1 MSNCFSTCFGSAGV
15 MSPSSSG
22 SRHSRCTSMAAK
34 NKHRKKS
41 KAANKKETFPPGDK
55 DPEAEDSNGDG
66 DEDEGEEELSLDE
79 VLRLGGTQADYI
91 LLAGLNDSN
100 ELVDGGKKGAIDDLE
115 EGELEKFISKL
126 GVKAFSEQQ
135 IIADEPEGDGTA
147 GSGEKDGRKAKKPLA
162 EERVSNTQQN
172 LRIDQGVENRQTA
185 KKTKDAQITAG
196 KKTKQNTDVFE
207 FQQRSVLLIKPGGKW
222 FDLEYT
228 TEGSSTP
235 QDPQLVSQYKTLAQR
250 LFEAEVEL
258 YKNKKSLQKGANSS
272 WMKTVVSAGV
282 LADRMAAMTVLIQD
296 APVHTLEH
304 LGNLVSM
311 VKKKGSRRMGLMA
324 LDTLRELLLSDLLP
338 EERKLRTFAQHP
350 FDLLE
355 EKASGNRDTRDRRLI
370 LWYFEHQLKLH
381 VAEFVAALDSVAHD
395 TVAATKAKAV
405 ATAHELLCNRPEQ
418 ERALLMQVVNKLG
431 DPEYKTAAKASYLLE
446 TLLHKHPNMKA
457 VVCCEVERLM
467 FRPNISTKAQYYAI
481 CFLSQVMLSHDEAEL
496 AAKLITIYFSFFRAC
511 VKKKDVESKMLS
523 ALLSG
528 VNRAYPYASAGDEK
542 VKEQLDT
549 LFKVVHLVKFNTA
562 VQALMLLFQVMDSQ
576 QSVSDRYYVALYRK
590 LLDPG
595 LSSSSRHSMF
605 LNLLYKSLKADIVLR
620 RVKAFVK
627 RLLQVSAEQS
637 ASFSCGALFLVS
649 EVLKAKPGLRMLLQE
664 DGDGEEES
672 FKDLA
677 EEEEEEEERFVDA
690 DKQEEGVSVEAEEP
704 KPMASWVHHQNLEGA
719 RSVQSYDPLHRNPL
733 YCGADHTTLWELQRL
748 ALHFHPSVS
757 LFAKTIL
764 QGGFIQ
770 YSGDPLQDFTL
781 IRFLDRF
788 VFRNPK
794 QLKGKQNTDSAALKP
809 KQRLPVHSLPVNCEE
824 FLAKEESQV
833 PVDEI
838 FFYRFFKKRQQ
849 EKQVRRPRGDGDDES
864 VEDVDDEEF
873 EKILDSCEGDPYF
886 TNMEG
891 DEDLDFAG
899 SVKRKK
905 GKKDS
910 EDSDSDVD
918 ESDVGD
924 LDDEEVSLGSMDEED
939 FGDELEEEGGTFMD
953 PDGGGVEYDDDDDE
967 VPELD
972 EDDDDD
978 AAAAAFRDSD
988 EELEAADFA
997 PRPKK
1002 GKKRKSSEEL
1012 DFSGSLGSKPGKK
1025 KKKGKKDAAMFASA
1039 EEFGSLLD
1047 ENAGSRFDNIG
1058 LNAMA
1063 NTDRA
1068 GLKQLKWEAQ
1078 RDDWIRGRD
1087 AKTLRRKKTVFN
1099 KKKNQFGGARTGS
1112 RKLGNRKRKK

>member
-1 MSNCFSTCFGSAGV
+1 
-15 MSPSSSG
+15 
-22 SRHSRCTSMAAK
+22 MAAK

-704 KPMASWVHHQNLEGA
+704 KPMASWVHHQNLEG
-719 RSVQSYDPLHRNPL
+719 VIIDSYDPLHRNPL

-794 QLKGKQNTDSAALKP
+794 QLKGKRKKHSALFSY
-809 KQRLPVHSLPVNCEE
+809 VVSSE

-953 PDGGGVEYDDDDDE
+953 PDGG
-967 VPELD
+967 
-972 EDDDDD
+972 
-978 AAAAAFRDSD
+978 
-988 EELEAADFA
+988 
-997 PRPKK
+997 
-1002 GKKRKSSEEL
+1002 
-1012 DFSGSLGSKPGKK
+1012 SKPGKK